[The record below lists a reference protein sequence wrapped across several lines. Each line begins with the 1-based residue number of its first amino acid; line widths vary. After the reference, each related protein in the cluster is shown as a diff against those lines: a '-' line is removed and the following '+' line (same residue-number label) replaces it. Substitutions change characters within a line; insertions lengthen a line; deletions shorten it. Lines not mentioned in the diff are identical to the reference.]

1 MQRYLE
7 VIEYT
12 GILLKDSL
20 DSKTL
25 SGVQPAFLKLD
36 YTGIEPG
43 PMIKLNLRIEAV
55 PVVWLEYLPRPLGKT
70 SLERHRNGPSR

>member
-1 MQRYLE
+1 M
-7 VIEYT
+7 IGSS

-25 SGVQPAFLKLD
+25 SGVQPALLKLD
-36 YTGIEPG
+36 YTVIEPG
-43 PMIKLNLRIEAV
+43 SMIKLDLRIEAV
-55 PVVWLEYLPRPLGKT
+55 PVTWLEYLTRPLGKT

>member
-1 MQRYLE
+1 M
-7 VIEYT
+7 IGFS

-25 SGVQPAFLKLD
+25 SGVQPALLKLNC
-36 YTGIEPG
+36 TGTEPG
-43 PMIKLNLRIEAV
+43 PMIKLDRRIEAV
-55 PVVWLEYLPRPLGKT
+55 PVAWLEYLTRPLGKT

>member
-1 MQRYLE
+1 MIGSSE
-7 VIEYT
+7 
-12 GILLKDSL
+12 ILLKDSL

-25 SGVQPAFLKLD
+25 SGVQPALLKLD

-43 PMIKLNLRIEAV
+43 PMIKLDLRIEAV
-55 PVVWLEYLPRPLGKT
+55 LVTWLEYLTRPLGKT

>member
-1 MQRYLE
+1 M
-7 VIEYT
+7 IESS

-25 SGVQPAFLKLD
+25 SGVQSALLKLD

-43 PMIKLNLRIEAV
+43 PMIELNLRIEAV
-55 PVVWLEYLPRPLGKT
+55 PVTWLEYLTRPLGKT

>member
-1 MQRYLE
+1 M
-7 VIEYT
+7 IGSS
-12 GILLKDSL
+12 GILLKDPL

-25 SGVQPAFLKLD
+25 SGVQPALLKLD

-43 PMIKLNLRIEAV
+43 PMIKLVLRIEAV
-55 PVVWLEYLPRPLGKT
+55 LVTWLEYLTRPLGKT

>member
-1 MQRYLE
+1 M
-7 VIEYT
+7 IESS

-25 SGVQPAFLKLD
+25 SGVQPALLKLD

-43 PMIKLNLRIEAV
+43 PMIKLDLRIEAV
-55 PVVWLEYLPRPLGKT
+55 LVTWLEYLTRPLGKT

>member
-1 MQRYLE
+1 M
-7 VIEYT
+7 IGFS

-43 PMIKLNLRIEAV
+43 PMIKLDLRIEAV
-55 PVVWLEYLPRPLGKT
+55 PVTWLEYLTRPLGKT

>member
-1 MQRYLE
+1 M
-7 VIEYT
+7 IGFS

-25 SGVQPAFLKLD
+25 SGVQPALLKLD
-36 YTGIEPG
+36 YTGIELG
-43 PMIKLNLRIEAV
+43 PMIKLGLRIEAV
-55 PVVWLEYLPRPLGKT
+55 PVTWLEYLTRPLGKT

>member
-1 MQRYLE
+1 M
-7 VIEYT
+7 IESS

-25 SGVQPAFLKLD
+25 SGVQAALLKLN

-43 PMIKLNLRIEAV
+43 PMIKLDLRIEAV
-55 PVVWLEYLPRPLGKT
+55 LVTWLEYLTRPLGKT

>member
-1 MQRYLE
+1 M
-7 VIEYT
+7 IGSS

-25 SGVQPAFLKLD
+25 SGVQPALLKLD

-43 PMIKLNLRIEAV
+43 PMIKLDLRIEAV
-55 PVVWLEYLPRPLGKT
+55 PVTWLEYLTRPLGKT